1 VETDLQKRRFSTGD
15 GKLQRC
21 PMRKTIVLAAA
32 AAVSLAAGQA
42 AAQSTTSQQ
51 TAQER
56 IASIFGALFGNQ
68 YGATST
74 LESQWAAGKTP
85 LSNQR
90 AEFESRVDSEVGTG
104 SLSQATGVRLK
115 SDYAE
120 LVQLETRYGADRR
133 FTSAERTELA
143 DRYGTLTQVLAD
155 RGYADNAT
163 TNTPDVANGRS
174 EFDTRVNTAV
184 SQRRISRSQ
193 GTRLKSDY
201 AAVVRVES
209 GYLRDGAITASERAD
224 LDARLDA
231 LDVRLGD
238 TGYAAAPL
246 TPRVRL
252 DASGRAIPSSG
263 LSSAARAQ
271 LQVEYEDLTRLESAY
286 ARLTPS
292 AAEQAYLDRRLSELE
307 TRARVRLGANSY

>member
-1 VETDLQKRRFSTGD
+1 
-15 GKLQRC
+15 
-21 PMRKTIVLAAA
+21 MRKTIVLAAA
-32 AAVSLAAGQA
+32 AAMSLAAGQA
-42 AAQSTTSQQ
+42 AAQSSTTQQ
-51 TAQER
+51 SAQDR
-56 IASIFGALFGNQ
+56 IGAIFGALFGNQ
-68 YGATST
+68 YGTTTSI
-74 LESQWAAGKTP
+74 EAQWAAGKTP

-90 AEFESRVDSEVGTG
+90 TEFESRVDSEVSAGT
-104 SLSQATGVRLK
+104 LTQATGVRLK

-143 DRYGTLTQVLAD
+143 DRYGTLTQVFAD

-163 TNTPDVANGRS
+163 SNTAEVADGRAAF
-174 EFDTRVNTAV
+174 ETRVNTAV
-184 SQRRISRSQ
+184 SQRRISRTQ

-201 AAVVRVES
+201 GSVVRVES
-209 GYLRDGAITASERAD
+209 GYLRDGVITAAERAD

-238 TGYAAAPL
+238 AGYATAPL
-246 TPRVRL
+246 TPRARL
-252 DASGRAIPSSG
+252 EAISRALPSSG

-271 LQVEYEDLTRLESAY
+271 LQVEYQDLAQLEAAYSRLNPTSD
-286 ARLTPS
+286 
-292 AAEQAYLDRRLSELE
+292 EQAYLDRRLSELE

>member
-1 VETDLQKRRFSTGD
+1 MK
-15 GKLQRC
+15 
-21 PMRKTIVLAAA
+21 KTIVLAAA
-32 AAVSLAAGQA
+32 AAMSLAAGQA

-51 TAQER
+51 TAQDR

-68 YGATST
+68 YGTSST
-74 LESQWAAGKTP
+74 LEAQWAAGKTP

-90 AEFESRVDSEVGTG
+90 AEFESRVDSEVSTG
-104 SLSQATGVRLK
+104 ALSQATGARLK
-115 SDYAE
+115 SDYSD

-133 FTSAERTELA
+133 FTSAERNELA

-163 TNTPDVANGRS
+163 SNTAEVADGRAAF
-174 EFDTRVNTAV
+174 ETRVNTAV
-184 SQRRISRSQ
+184 SQRRLSRTQ

-201 AAVVRVES
+201 GSVVQVES
-209 GYLRDGAITASERAD
+209 SYLRDGVITTAERAD

-231 LDVRLGD
+231 LDARLGD
-238 TGYAAAPL
+238 TGYASAAPL

-252 DASGRAIPSSG
+252 DAIGRAIPASG

-271 LQVEYEDLTRLESAY
+271 LQVEYEDLARLESAY
-286 ARLTPS
+286 SRLNPTTD
-292 AAEQAYLDRRLSELE
+292 EQAYLDRRLGELE
-307 TRARVRLGANSY
+307 TRARVRLGANGY